1 MKLRSGQ
8 RRSASM
14 VDLTPMI
21 DVVFLLLIFFMVSTT
36 FNVAASLKLEL
47 PQSHT
52 TTEEQ
57 PPKQLVVSIDQDGK
71 LFVQREPVED
81 KDLRRRILN
90 VTKGSKTFPVILRA
104 DAEARH
110 KRVVLV
116 MDTLQQLGLTRIGIA
131 TVPSEQE

>member
-1 MKLRSGQ
+1 VNLRPG
-8 RRSASM
+8 RRHSTTT

-47 PQSHT
+47 PKSHT
-52 TTEEQ
+52 AAEEQ
-57 PPKQLVVSIDQDGK
+57 EPRQLVISIDQDGK
-71 LFVQREPVED
+71 LFVQREPVSD

-90 VTKGSKTFPVILRA
+90 VTKGSRTFPVILRA
-104 DAEARH
+104 DADARH

-116 MDTLQQLGLTRIGIA
+116 MDTLQQLGLSRIGIA
-131 TVPSEQE
+131 TIPSEQE

>member
-1 MKLRSGQ
+1 MNLRPGR
-8 RRSASM
+8 RRSATM

-47 PQSHT
+47 PKSHT
-52 TTEEQ
+52 TAEEQ
-57 PPKQLVVSIDQDGK
+57 QPKQLVISIDQDGK
-71 LFVQREPVED
+71 LFVQREPVAD

-90 VTKGSKTFPVILRA
+90 VTKGSKTFPVVLRA
-104 DAEARH
+104 DADARH

-116 MDTLQQLGLTRIGIA
+116 MDTLQQLGLMRIGIA
-131 TVPSEQE
+131 TIPAEQE